1 MQMCG
6 HQLGDCPRCVYFEV
20 CFYFSNQPLSKF
32 GTGILWQQP
41 LPYQVYQPLPW
52 KVQSVSR
59 VDKDRGFQR
68 SSSVNSSK
76 GHSTRVSVHI
86 DHSEEPSLERAAVTI
101 QKQ

>member
-1 MQMCG
+1 MEWHNLPHNPQPTPQNRSLEQEYSG
-6 HQLGDCPRCVYFEV
+6 NNLCPIKCTSHCPGKCRV
-20 CFYFSNQPLSKF
+20 
-32 GTGILWQQP
+32 
-41 LPYQVYQPLPW
+41 
-52 KVQSVSR
+52 SV
-59 VDKDRGFQR
+59 VWTRGFQR